1 MSRLLLVLGAW
12 LLAACAQGQPT
23 APGQPNQPHLPP
35 PGFPVSQ
42 TPVGKSCGGM
52 VRSDGPE
59 CGEGEYCHRTVEAQ
73 CGAADAPGVCR
84 PKPDVCTSDYTPVC
98 GCDDNT
104 YSNECAANAQGIS
117 AAYLGECAS

>member
-1 MSRLLLVLGAW
+1 MSRLLVVLIAW
-12 LLAACAQGQPT
+12 LLAACAQGQPS

-84 PKPDVCTSDYTPVC
+84 RVPEACPANIDLVC
-98 GCDDNT
+98 GCDGKT
-104 YSNECAANAQGIS
+104 YSNECVANMDGVS
-117 AAYLGECAS
+117 AAYKGDCT